1 MSIKQNGHMAEV
13 AHKNES
19 KKRKRDEL
27 GGGLED
33 SHETKKKKRPK
44 TKAEIEHN
52 KQIYAKSKKYSRGSG
67 PGVQVII
74 TTFFVTFLIIF
85 MRCDLK
91 MNNATINS
99 GYRYN
104 IK

>member
-74 TTFFVTFLIIF
+74 TTFFVTFF
-85 MRCDLK
+85 NNFYAMRSE
-91 MNNATINS
+91 NE
-99 GYRYN
+99 
-104 IK
+104 